1 MNTNL
6 TINGVPGISFSGI
19 EEVQNVSVSNMPA
32 TITGRV
38 EYNFPGL
45 KKIGTLSVSQAYGA
59 SLGVLRFPDLT
70 EISGKLTLSEGFG
83 QKVQPTEF
91 PVLRIFNPFYK
102 KNKEILLYLFFG
114 GLTFLV
120 SIISYAFLNIQIGWN
135 ALIANI
141 GSWILAVSF
150 AYVTNRVWVFD
161 SNAETTADFIKEITS
176 FIGGRV
182 ATLVIEELIL
192 FIFITN
198 LGMNS
203 MLVKIVAQVI
213 VIVLNYV
220 ISKLIVFKK

>member
-1 MNTNL
+1 MNVQAFIDN
-6 TINGVPGISFSGI
+6 ISFPTTLVELEDFI
-19 EEVQNVSVSNMPA
+19 DEFNVEQILTVDETEWTAPKWA
-32 TITGRV
+32 VEGDIVFFFHAKTAIQRITKL
-38 EYNFPGL
+38 ETEM
-45 KKIGTLSVSQAYGA
+45 KKEKDIFD
-59 SLGVLRFPDLT
+59 R
-70 EISGKLTLSEGFG
+70 IM
-83 QKVQPTEF
+83 EF